1 MNDII
6 DNTAASATVERD
18 DSLRVIGHISYAL
31 HAVVAISAV
40 LPGVQASIA
49 LLLVAFILDLVKR
62 DDARGTWQESHFR
75 WRIRSVL
82 WAGVLYVVTIPLWLL
97 FLIPGWIAWCVISIW
112 FLYRVI
118 RGWLA
123 LNDRR
128 AMPLP
133 D

>member
-6 DNTAASATVERD
+6 ENTPASHDTKRD
-18 DSLRVIGHISYAL
+18 DSLRTIGHISYAL
-31 HAVVAISAV
+31 HAIVAVGAV
-40 LPGVQASIA
+40 LPGVQASVA

-97 FLIPGWIAWCVISIW
+97 LFVPGWIAWCVISIW

-128 AMPLP
+128 PMPE
-133 D
+133 

>member
-1 MNDII
+1 MSDII
-6 DNTAASATVERD
+6 DNNSLTTVDSERE
-18 DSLRVIGHISYAL
+18 DSLRMIGHISYGL
-31 HAVVAISAV
+31 HAIVAISAV

-82 WAGVLYVVTIPLWLL
+82 WAGVLYVVTIPLWFL
-97 FLIPGWIAWCVISIW
+97 FLFPGWIAWCVISIW

-123 LNDRR
+123 LSSRR
-128 AMPLP
+128 PMPLA
-133 D
+133 

>member
-6 DNTAASATVERD
+6 ENTPVSHDTKRD
-18 DSLRVIGHISYAL
+18 DSLRTIGHISYAL
-31 HAVVAISAV
+31 HAVVAVGAV
-40 LPGVQASIA
+40 LPGIQASVA

-97 FLIPGWIAWCVISIW
+97 LFVPGWIAWCVISIW

-128 AMPLP
+128 PMPE
-133 D
+133 